1 MKNIEEVKKDFE
13 KKDSV
18 FLICC
23 HITNSK
29 SLNLLRNLVDRIEE
43 RGYEFK
49 SYPKVLSEYYNA
61 PYETFGAGGMPI
73 HFVISEL
80 IKKMDYILSLE
91 NPLVLFQ
98 FGFFCNAILKY
109 DSDTE
114 LIWKDLIPSKI
125 GNEIFLPVNKQEIVS
140 NMSLE
145 DKLSIL
151 NWFEKFEDKRNYYY
165 IETFISLCK
174 FLNAQKKIN
183 IFGFLLSR
191 AKFNVPNDKFILKLS
206 EEGWSPGTEAICDV
220 FKDLTDTHKSTKGN
234 IDLAQNIINQIKTKV
249 EIKHII

>member
-1 MKNIEEVKKDFE
+1 MEKYSNIICFGDSYTNEESVYKNIGYLDIFK
-13 KKDSV
+13 
-18 FLICC
+18 
-23 HITNSK
+23 
-29 SLNLLRNLVDRIEE
+29 E
-43 RGYEFK
+43 REYDFK

-114 LIWKDLIPSKI
+114 LMWKDLIPSKI
-125 GNEIFLPVNKQEIVS
+125 GEEAFLPISKQEVVS
-140 NMSLE
+140 NISLE
-145 DKLSIL
+145 DKLSIV

-165 IETFISLCK
+165 IDTFISLCK
-174 FLNAQKKIN
+174 FLNTQKKID

-191 AKFNVPNDKFILKLS
+191 ANFTVPNDKFILKLS
-206 EEGWSPGTEAICDV
+206 AEGWSPGYEAICDV
-220 FKDLTDTHKSTKGN
+220 FPDLTDTHKSTKGN
-234 IDLAQNIINQIKTKV
+234 IDLANNIINKIKNT
-249 EIKHII
+249 I

>member
-1 MKNIEEVKKDFE
+1 MEKYSNIICFGDSYTNEE
-13 KKDSV
+13 SV
-18 FLICC
+18 YNNIGYLDIF
-23 HITNSK
+23 K
-29 SLNLLRNLVDRIEE
+29 E

-49 SYPKVLSEYYNA
+49 SYPKVLSEHYNA

-98 FGFFCNAILKY
+98 FGFFFNAILKY

-114 LIWKDLIPSKI
+114 LIWKDMIPSSI
-125 GNEIFLPVNKQEIVS
+125 GNEIFLPVNKHEVIS

-145 DKLSIL
+145 DKLSIV

-165 IETFISLCK
+165 IETFISLCN
-174 FLNAQKKIN
+174 FLNIQKKIN

-191 AKFNVPNDKFILKLS
+191 AKFNVPDDKFILKLS
-206 EEGWSPGTEAICDV
+206 EQGWSPGYEAICDV
-220 FKDLTDTHKSTKGN
+220 FEDLTDTHKSTKGN
-234 IDLAQNIINQIKTKV
+234 IDLANNIINKIKTKV
-249 EIKHII
+249 QIEHII

>member
-1 MKNIEEVKKDFE
+1 MEKYSNIICFGDSYTNEESVYKNIGYLDIFK
-13 KKDSV
+13 
-18 FLICC
+18 
-23 HITNSK
+23 
-29 SLNLLRNLVDRIEE
+29 E

-206 EEGWSPGTEAICDV
+206 EEGWSPRTEAICDV

-249 EIKHII
+249 EIQHII

>member
-1 MKNIEEVKKDFE
+1 MEKYSNIICFGDSYTNEELVYKNIGYLDIFK
-13 KKDSV
+13 
-18 FLICC
+18 
-23 HITNSK
+23 
-29 SLNLLRNLVDRIEE
+29 E
-43 RGYEFK
+43 RGYDFK

-91 NPLVLFQ
+91 NPLVIFQ

-125 GNEIFLPVNKQEIVS
+125 GEEAFLPINKQEVVS
-140 NMSLE
+140 NMFLE
-145 DKLSIL
+145 DKLSIV

-165 IETFISLCK
+165 IDTFISLCK
-174 FLNAQKKIN
+174 FLNTQKKID

-191 AKFNVPNDKFILKLS
+191 ANFDVPNDKFILKLS
-206 EEGWSPGTEAICDV
+206 EQGWSPGYEAICDV
-220 FKDLTDTHKSTKGN
+220 FTDLTDTHKSTKGN
-234 IDLAQNIINQIKTKV
+234 IDLANNIINKIKNT
-249 EIKHII
+249 I

>member
-1 MKNIEEVKKDFE
+1 MQKYSNIICFGDSYTNEEKVYE
-13 KKDSV
+13 
-18 FLICC
+18 
-23 HITNSK
+23 
-29 SLNLLRNLVDRIEE
+29 SLGYLDIFKE

-49 SYPKVLSEYYNA
+49 SYPKVLSEYYQA
-61 PYETFGAGGMPI
+61 PYETFGAPGMPI
-73 HFVISEL
+73 HFVIGEL

-91 NPLVLFQ
+91 NPLVIFQ

-125 GNEIFLPVNKQEIVS
+125 GEETFLAINKRDVVS

-165 IETFISLCK
+165 INTFISLCE
-174 FLNAQKKIN
+174 FLNSKNKID
-183 IFGFLLSR
+183 IFGFLLTPADFS
-191 AKFNVPNDKFILKLS
+191 VPDDKFILKLS
-206 EEGWSPGTEAICDV
+206 ENGWPPSAERICEV
-220 FKDLTDTHKSTKGN
+220 FEDLTDTHKSTKGN
-234 IDLAQNIINQIKTKV
+234 IDLAYNIIDKIKPKM
-249 EIKHII
+249 I